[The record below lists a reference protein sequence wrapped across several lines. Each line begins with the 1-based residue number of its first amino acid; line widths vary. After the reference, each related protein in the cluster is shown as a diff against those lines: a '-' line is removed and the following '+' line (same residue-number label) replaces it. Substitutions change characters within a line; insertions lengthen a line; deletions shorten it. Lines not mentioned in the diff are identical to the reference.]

1 MADNTKYVTL
11 TEDNFRS
18 EVLESKQP
26 VLVDF
31 WASWCG
37 PCLAIAPAVEQLAE
51 EYQGRAKVAKVNVDQ
66 FGAIAAQ
73 YGIRSIPALLYFKNG
88 EVVDGTIGVTPKS
101 HLAQKLDTLIV
112 N

>member
-1 MADNTKYVTL
+1 MADKAKYVTL

-18 EVLESKQP
+18 EVLESREP

-37 PCLAIAPAVEQLAE
+37 PCLAIAPTVEQLAA
-51 EYQGRAKVAKVNVDQ
+51 EYEGRAKVAKVNVDQ
-66 FGAIAAQ
+66 YGAIAAQ
-73 YGIRSIPALLYFKNG
+73 YGIHSIPALLYFRNG
-88 EVVDGTIGVTPKS
+88 KVVDSTVGVAPKA
-101 HLAQKLDTLIV
+101 HLAQKLDSLIM